1 MHIVF
6 YYHKKLPV
14 KEYGGIERIVVWLI
28 KGLCEIGHT
37 VTFIGPQGSAV
48 PYCRNI
54 FAQFADVN
62 APLPEQLKDLIQQDA
77 DIIHFNTDSLF
88 AHDYGVPSLVTMY
101 GAIKGFKGLNRR
113 YCFVSEAQRRY
124 WGYPENSFIH
134 IGLDP
139 DEYIYKEQ
147 KDDYF
152 LFLSRVDW
160 DVKGVDWAVEA
171 AEKTGV
177 RLIIAGNV
185 HRKKFVNSYWR
196 GYLKKK
202 LSDRITYIGPVG
214 GELKAM
220 LLAKA
225 KALIFPTQWCEA
237 FGIVTI
243 EAFASGTP
251 VITTHNGAM
260 PEIVE
265 HGKTGFLCKDVDEM
279 AEAIKKIGSINPLD
293 CLKRIEERFNYRRMA
308 LEYEALYKDILM
320 GCR

>member
-1 MHIVF
+1 LHIVF
-6 YYHKKLPV
+6 YYNKKLPV
-14 KEYGGIERIVVWLI
+14 KEYGGIERAIVWLI
-28 KGLCEIGHT
+28 KGLYELGHII
-37 VTFIGPQGSAV
+37 TFIGPQGSKT
-48 PYCRNI
+48 PYCTNI
-54 FAQFADVN
+54 AAPFSEVKIPEPEKLNGLIPKEAD
-62 APLPEQLKDLIQQDA
+62 L
-77 DIIHFNTDSLF
+77 IHFNSDGVF
-88 AHDYGVPSLVTMY
+88 DRDYNIPSIVTLY
-101 GAIKGFKGLNRR
+101 GTIKNVGGLSKR
-113 YCFVSEAQRRY
+113 YCFISDAQRKY
-124 WGYPENSFIH
+124 WGYPQNPVVH
-134 IGLDP
+134 IGLDKS
-139 DEYIYKEQ
+139 EYIYKEE

-251 VITTHNGAM
+251 VITTRNGAM
-260 PEIVE
+260 PEIVD

-279 AEAIKKIGSINPLD
+279 VGAIKKIGSINPLD

-308 LEYEALYKDILM
+308 SEYVAFYEDTLK
-320 GCR
+320 GRR